1 MKGQKKLSFH
11 ARRILEQQEQQQ
23 HANAGPTCSTSTA
36 PTAAL
41 LPTICTLA
49 REQYM
54 DGLREGHSELPST
67 FNHVHSVPQQPT
79 ARQAVGTK
87 RPWQRMTAAHPVAI
101 AAARLRK
108 PIKQQRRPSGKE
120 HFDVA
125 PVAPAG
131 TAAVGTSAAA
141 AAGAGDGSAAP
152 PAKRARATVLQA
164 QQEPSAAAA
173 AAAAGAVSADAGLA
187 TGADS
192 APAQPPRSCVHRS
205 SSPDSPAQSGPARAN
220 TNGKRYVATI
230 DGG

>member
-23 HANAGPTCSTSTA
+23 HANPGPTCSTPTA
-36 PTAAL
+36 STAAL

-49 REQYM
+49 REQYK

-79 ARQAVGTK
+79 ARQAIGTK
-87 RPWQRMTAAHPVAI
+87 HPRQRMTAVAI
-101 AAARLRK
+101 AAACLRK
-108 PIKQQRRPSGKE
+108 RVKQQRRPSGKE

-125 PVAPAG
+125 LVAPAG

-141 AAGAGDGSAAP
+141 AAGSGDGSAAP
-152 PAKRARATVLQA
+152 PAKRARAAVLQA
-164 QQEPSAAAA
+164 QQEPSA

-187 TGADS
+187 AGADS